1 EGGAG
6 RLRVPGL
13 TRDPCAGGWRRPGSG
28 PVRREFGPEDRNEAC
43 QWHISRADWPK
54 RERRP
59 RGYRLA
65 PSVET
70 GARLPGVR
78 WDQEGVQW
86 TPSPPN
92 ARPWRAGRERAGQRA
107 YRGVRRDQKPS
118 SGRFP
123 RRTPARGAAGWQ
135 ARPSR
140 QGLDLSRDKSG
151 WERTVK

>member
-1 EGGAG
+1 PKCPAEKGA
-6 RLRVPGL
+6 
-13 TRDPCAGGWRRPGSG
+13 SS
-28 PVRREFGPEDRNEAC
+28 
-43 QWHISRADWPK
+43 QWHTSRADWPK

-59 RGYRLA
+59 MGYRLA

-107 YRGVRRDQKPS
+107 YRGVM
-118 SGRFP
+118 
-123 RRTPARGAAGWQ
+123 RGSAKVRWTFAPKNAAPV
-135 ARPSR
+135 ARPGARRGRRGSASTCR
-140 QGLDLSRDKSG
+140 GTKSG
-151 WERTVK
+151 GRGRRGSGGGELAPNLLLLKS